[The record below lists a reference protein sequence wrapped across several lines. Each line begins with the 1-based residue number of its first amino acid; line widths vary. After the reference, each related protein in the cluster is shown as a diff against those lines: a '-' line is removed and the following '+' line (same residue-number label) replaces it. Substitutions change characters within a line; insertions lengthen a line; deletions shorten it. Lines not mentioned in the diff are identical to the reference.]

1 MMRTSRTP
9 STVQLMS
16 SPMPTEIP
24 LVTQASQRGA
34 LEEGSGNITAISI
47 PMMTALKT
55 TGGSEAARA
64 RPLKRMF
71 RSYAGAFAVIT
82 ACVYFLVL

>member
-1 MMRTSRTP
+1 MDQVQDSKTFLTAGLASIMRTSRTP

-16 SPMPTEIP
+16 SPMPTEMP

-34 LEEGSGNITAISI
+34 LEEGSGNITAISM

-64 RPLKRMF
+64 KPLKRMF
-71 RSYAGAFAVIT
+71 RR
-82 ACVYFLVL
+82 